1 MSSIKS
7 FGLQTKVT
15 LKHMMAIILMAMLSN
30 GCSNSPSNPV
40 PVIVSQSNP
49 THEPNPAEEI
59 LVTYG
64 RYDKPFARLGPV
76 EYTLKNPSTTDDNFE
91 LWDQAIE
98 QLKQAALTRFGDK
111 VDAIINVEIVE
122 STESS
127 IIEQF
132 NIIHAKG
139 IAISFTPGTRP
150 SVKHRAKY
158 KARPPSKQSS
168 NKTKPSIPKKAPEKA
183 QPEEE
188 IEISP
193 SELLK

>member
-1 MSSIKS
+1 MSFIKS
-7 FGLQTKVT
+7 VGLQTKVT
-15 LKHMMAIILMAMLSN
+15 VKHIMAIILMAMLSN
-30 GCSNSPSNPV
+30 GCSNSFSRPV
-40 PVIVSQSNP
+40 PAIASQSNTAEPSP
-49 THEPNPAEEI
+49 TKEI

-64 RYDKPFARLGPV
+64 RYDKPFTRLGPV
-76 EYTLKNPSTTDDNFE
+76 EYTLRNPSTIEDNFD

-98 QLKQAALTRFGDK
+98 QLKLTALTRFGNK

-139 IAISFTPGTRP
+139 IAIAFTPGTRP
-150 SVKHRAKY
+150 TFKHRAKY
-158 KARPPSKQSS
+158 KAKPSS
-168 NKTKPSIPKKAPEKA
+168 NKTKPSIRKKVPENP
-183 QPEEE
+183 QPEEEEE